1 MALAIIAVAAMHGD
15 VVAAQVGPLPTPT
28 LPSAPAVPEVQVP
41 SVPIPDVPEV
51 SVPKVD
57 VPEVSVPKVEVPKV
71 EVPKVEVPKVNV
83 PKVSVPKV
91 DVPTV
96 SVPNV
101 TVPGVSVPKVS
112 LPGSPGSSNTGSGPG
127 ASSAPALSG
136 LQDLVNGLTSG
147 PGGSGVAAGAA
158 AAGAGGPGSRR
169 ATTPH
174 LRRLYDQPLR
184 GRKLR
189 RLRRTLSDA
198 ESCISALPPLAR
210 RELSLRAGLGSG
222 RPLSRRV
229 IARRLGIGIPAVI
242 QLERASL
249 RALREARDTGQCG
262 AGGTAAGGVMAVA
275 NGSEQLT
282 WGGGEPA
289 SSAKPKPGKS
299 EGGSDVR
306 GVTASG
312 GPEEFLDPFNAGGD
326 DTPYELLLLAALAIA
341 SLATVAALRSS
352 GASLAAPLL
361 ARRQIGERPLLFLDV
376 DGVLALS
383 PLAPS
388 PPPGNVHYFG
398 IGALYVPD
406 RAGEFVR
413 ELERHFELVWAT
425 GWEHRANQS
434 LRLLLGLTEELPVI
448 SFGGKA
454 RFGSSDWKTKAI
466 SRYAGNRPAA
476 WLDDNFD
483 PSHEEWAER
492 RKAPTLLIPV
502 DTGSGLAEEHVASLI
517 EWADDVQRPAELR
530 PAEQQPAS

>member
-1 MALAIIAVAAMHGD
+1 M
-15 VVAAQVGPLPTPT
+15 
-28 LPSAPAVPEVQVP
+28 
-41 SVPIPDVPEV
+41 
-51 SVPKVD
+51 
-57 VPEVSVPKVEVPKV
+57 
-71 EVPKVEVPKVNV
+71 
-83 PKVSVPKV
+83 
-91 DVPTV
+91 
-96 SVPNV
+96 
-101 TVPGVSVPKVS
+101 PGVSVPKNSAPKVS
-112 LPGSPGSSNTGSGPG
+112 LPGGSPSSQPGSG
-127 ASSAPALSG
+127 SAPSSQSALAG
-136 LQDLVNGLTSG
+136 LQELVNGLGATG
-147 PGGSGVAAGAA
+147 AGAAAGAA
-158 AAGAGGPGSRR
+158 AAGGPGQPGAGRR
-169 ATTPH
+169 ATSPR
-174 LRRLYDQPLR
+174 LRRLWDQPLR

-189 RLRRTLSDA
+189 RLRRTLTDA
-198 ESCISALPPLAR
+198 EGCISALPPLAR

-229 IARRLGIGIPAVI
+229 IARRFGIGIPAVI

-275 NGSEQLT
+275 NGSEQLA
-282 WGGGEPA
+282 WGGGEPG
-289 SSAKPKPGKS
+289 SSAKPKPGTP

-306 GVTASG
+306 GVSASG
-312 GPEEFLDPFNAGGD
+312 GPEEFLDPFNTGGD

-341 SLATVAALRSS
+341 TLAAVAALRSS
-352 GASLAAPLL
+352 GAPLAAPLL

-406 RAGEFVR
+406 RAGQLVR

-502 DTGSGLAEEHVASLI
+502 DTGSGLSEEHVASLI
-517 EWADDVQRPAELR
+517 DWADEVQRPAELR
-530 PAEQQPAS
+530 PAERQPAS

>member
-1 MALAIIAVAAMHGD
+1 M
-15 VVAAQVGPLPTPT
+15 PRPT
-28 LPSAPAVPEVQVP
+28 SC
-41 SVPIPDVPEV
+41 
-51 SVPKVD
+51 
-57 VPEVSVPKVEVPKV
+57 
-71 EVPKVEVPKVNV
+71 
-83 PKVSVPKV
+83 
-91 DVPTV
+91 
-96 SVPNV
+96 
-101 TVPGVSVPKVS
+101 
-112 LPGSPGSSNTGSGPG
+112 SS
-127 ASSAPALSG
+127 
-136 LQDLVNGLTSG
+136 
-147 PGGSGVAAGAA
+147 
-158 AAGAGGPGSRR
+158 SRR
-169 ATTPH
+169 WQSRPW
-174 LRRLYDQPLR
+174 QP
-184 GRKLR
+184 
-189 RLRRTLSDA
+189 
-198 ESCISALPPLAR
+198 
-210 RELSLRAGLGSG
+210 SLRCD
-222 RPLSRRV
+222 P
-229 IARRLGIGIPAVI
+229 
-242 QLERASL
+242 Q
-249 RALREARDTGQCG
+249 
-262 AGGTAAGGVMAVA
+262 
-275 NGSEQLT
+275 
-282 WGGGEPA
+282 EP
-289 SSAKPKPGKS
+289 
-299 EGGSDVR
+299 
-306 GVTASG
+306 
-312 GPEEFLDPFNAGGD
+312 
-326 DTPYELLLLAALAIA
+326 
-341 SLATVAALRSS
+341 RS
-352 GASLAAPLL
+352 AAPLL

-406 RAGEFVR
+406 RAGELVR